1 MLRDFLDLS
10 AWAQWLASLDREF
23 YFLLALPFV
32 VAVVGLWSWWAE
44 KEEVDRE
51 YESRAAQAEEL
62 ERAERERRSRGRSG
76 GAHTPRQGLR

>member
-1 MLRDFLDLS
+1 MLSEFLDLS

-32 VAVVGLWSWWAE
+32 VAVVGLWSWWAD

-51 YESRAAQAEEL
+51 YESRAAQAEAL
-62 ERAERERRSRGRSG
+62 ERAERERRERSRSG
-76 GAHTPRQGLR
+76 GAHLPRHGVR